1 MRYRAGV
8 ADDWSIRRVL
18 DWTAKDFRERGL
30 GSPRLDAELIVGDAL
45 SLNRVGLYL
54 ELDRPLSDEELVAIR
69 DRVKRRRGREP
80 VAYIV
85 GHREFW
91 GRRFDVSPAVLV
103 PRPDTETLVQRA
115 LDLVPKP
122 PKRRF
127 LPPEPEPEP
136 ERGPAAEGE
145 SAEDIPAPPEMAIEP
160 PPEALEAPPE
170 LAEPPLDPAMKP
182 REARILDL
190 CTGSGCIGLTLAAE
204 RPHVRVDL
212 TDASAEALAVARQNA
227 ERHAL
232 GDRARFLEGDLFAP
246 VGDAAYHLIVCN
258 PPYVTEAELAE
269 CDPEVRD
276 HEPRMALVPGPGGLE
291 LIERLVAEAGAHLE
305 RGGTLL
311 IEVGADQARRVETL
325 AAAQP
330 WCAETRV
337 HEDLGGIERV
347 VEARRG

>member
-1 MRYRAGV
+1 MAD
-8 ADDWSIRRVL
+8 DDWSIRRVL

-45 SLNRVGLYL
+45 SLDRVGLYL
-54 ELDRPLSDEELVAIR
+54 ELDRPLTDEELGAIR

-115 LDLVPKP
+115 LDLVPRP
-122 PKRRF
+122 PKKRF
-127 LPPEPEPEP
+127 LPPEPEVEATAGDAEP
-136 ERGPAAEGE
+136 EDAA
-145 SAEDIPAPPEMAIEP
+145 PAPI
-160 PPEALEAPPE
+160 EAPPE
-170 LAEPPLDPAMKP
+170 LAEPPDDPAMKP
-182 REARILDL
+182 AEARILDL

-212 TDASAEALAVARQNA
+212 TDTSAAALAVARANA
-227 ERHAL
+227 ERHGL
-232 GDRARFLEGDLFAP
+232 SERARLLEGDLFGP
-246 VGDAAYHLIVCN
+246 VGDAVYHLIVCN

-276 HEPRMALVPGPGGLE
+276 HEPRLALVPGPTGLE
-291 LIERLVAEAGAHLE
+291 VIERLLAGAGAHLE

-311 IEVGADQARRVETL
+311 VEVGAGQAREVERL
-325 AAAQP
+325 ANAQP

-347 VEARRG
+347 VEARRA